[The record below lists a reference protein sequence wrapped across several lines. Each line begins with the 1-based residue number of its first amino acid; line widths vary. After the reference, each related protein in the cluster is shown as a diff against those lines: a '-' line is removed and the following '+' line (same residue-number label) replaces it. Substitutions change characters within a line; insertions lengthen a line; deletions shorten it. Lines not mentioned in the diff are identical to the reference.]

1 MWRHQKSRS
10 VCVKQALNT
19 RLRLV
24 NTLVTWHVSY
34 KITTLIISW
43 AWNCLIVH
51 VWQGLVLPSAN
62 YFWKIPRTA
71 QNASK
76 NDVAL
81 PSLRS
86 QDDSSFT
93 FLWVKLLTDFFPPV
107 SSTQQRRH
115 IHTQPTT
122 KHWCILIH
130 FWSGSIFNL
139 LVCMFWSRY
148 SLIFM
153 RPIYYFDTWA
163 IIWHG
168 IACWFMVFPPVFP
181 SSCLLW
187 S

>member
-1 MWRHQKSRS
+1 MP
-10 VCVKQALNT
+10 
-19 RLRLV
+19 
-24 NTLVTWHVSY
+24 
-34 KITTLIISW
+34 
-43 AWNCLIVH
+43 
-51 VWQGLVLPSAN
+51 GVLPSAN

-122 KHWCILIH
+122 KHWCILTH

-139 LVCMFWSRY
+139 LVCMFWSRH

-153 RPIYYFDTWA
+153 TPINYFDTWA

-168 IACWFMVFPPVFP
+168 IACWFMVFPYFLQFLFVVIIKLF
-181 SSCLLW
+181 CTDMKIKTKTI
-187 S
+187 